1 MIRKIASATLIAA
14 LVLLGAPAWSEHH
27 EGAEDT
33 ATEESGGEAPVLPGV
48 GEAGPEV
55 EDEAAE
61 EGEAEEGGEE

>member
-33 ATEESGGEAPVLPGV
+33 ATEESGGEAPDV
-48 GEAGPEV
+48 AAAPED
-55 EDEAAE
+55 EGEAAE
-61 EGEAEEGGEE
+61 EGQAEEGGEE